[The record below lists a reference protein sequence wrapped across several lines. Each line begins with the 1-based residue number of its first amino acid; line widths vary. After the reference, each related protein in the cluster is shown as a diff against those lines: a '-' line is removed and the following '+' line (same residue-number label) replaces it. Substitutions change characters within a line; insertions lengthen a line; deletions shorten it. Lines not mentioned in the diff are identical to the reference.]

1 MSLCCDY
8 SAGMLKEPITIQR
21 MTRTSDGAGGQTQ
34 TWATVSG
41 APTRAAVMPLSGSER
56 YQFDRLEATA
66 SLKVTVRYTSGILE
80 SDRIVIRSRN
90 HNIRFIKNVE
100 FADKWLEIIV
110 DAGVAT

>member
-8 SAGMLKEPITIQR
+8 SAGMLKEPIAIQR

-41 APTRAAVMPLSGSER
+41 APTRGAVMPLSGSER
-56 YQFDRLEATA
+56 YQFDRVDATA
-66 SLKVTVRYTSGILE
+66 SLKVTVRYVSGLLE

-90 HNIRFIKNVE
+90 HNIRYIKNVE
-100 FADKWLEIIV
+100 FADKWLELIV